1 MTHAPLDGIR
11 VLDASQVLSGP
22 YCSMML
28 ADAGADVIKVEP
40 VDGGD
45 HVRSWLTEGEPGFS
59 AYFYAANRSK
69 RSVTIDLKR
78 PAGRELFLDLAERS
92 DVVLENFRP
101 GVMARLGVGYED
113 VRKRNS
119 AVVYCSVSGFGQEG
133 PLSRKAA
140 YDLIAAG
147 YGGTMSVTGEEGGRY
162 ARPGVPISDLLAAM
176 AAAYSITLA
185 LRSRERS
192 GEGAYIDIS
201 LLDAQ
206 LFAMSH
212 HVVAYQVTGREPG
225 LHGSAHPQVAPYQ
238 TFRTADGDMNVAVL
252 NEKQWRAFSEVTGHP
267 EWLADERYATAGS
280 RNAHRRDLERDIE
293 RALSTRSARE
303 WIVALEGAG
312 IACGPINTTRDL
324 VRDEQLARRGMYL
337 DLDTKDAGPLRLPGA
352 PWRGPG
358 VMEKWSAPPALGE
371 HTEAVLGEV
380 LGLAPERI
388 ATLRADGVISCA
400 EEQRSTAG
408 GRS

>member
-1 MTHAPLDGIR
+1 MTEPPLGGIR

-45 HVRSWLTEGEPGFS
+45 HVRSWRTEGDPGFS
-59 AYFYAANRSK
+59 AYFHAANRSK
-69 RSVTIDLKR
+69 RSVTIDLKH
-78 PAGRELFLDLAERS
+78 PGGRALFLDLAERS

-101 GVMARLGVGYED
+101 GVMARLGVGYDD
-113 VRKRNS
+113 VRARN
-119 AVVYCSVSGFGQEG
+119 ARVVYCSVSGFGQEG

-147 YGGTMSVTGEEGGRY
+147 YGGTMSVTGDAGGRY
-162 ARPGVPISDLLAAM
+162 VRPGVPISDLLAAM
-176 AAAYSITLA
+176 AAAYSIALA

-192 GEGAYIDIS
+192 GEGTYIDIS

-212 HVVAYQVTGREPG
+212 HLVAYQVTGREPG

-238 TFRTADGDMNVAVL
+238 TFKTADADMNVAVL
-252 NEKQWRAFSEVTGHP
+252 NEKQWRAFCEVAGHP
-267 EWLADERYATAGS
+267 EWLADQRYATAGS

-293 RALSTRSARE
+293 SALATRPARE
-303 WIVALEGAG
+303 WIEALEGVG

-324 VRDEQLARRGMYL
+324 VRHPQLEGRGMYL
-337 DLDTKDAGPLRLPGA
+337 DVDTDAGPLRLAGA

-358 VMEKWSAPPALGE
+358 VMDRWSPPPALGE
-371 HTEAVLGEV
+371 HTEAVLLEV
-380 LGLAPERI
+380 LGLTPERI
-388 ATLRADGVISCA
+388 AALRADGVITCA
-400 EEQRSTAG
+400 EQHPSATG
-408 GRS
+408 GVS

>member
-1 MTHAPLDGIR
+1 MTQAPLAGIR

-28 ADAGADVIKVEP
+28 ADAGAEVIKIEP

-45 HVRSWLTEGEPGFS
+45 HVRSWITEGDFS

-69 RSVTIDLKR
+69 QSVTIDLKR
-78 PAGRELFLDLAERS
+78 TGGRALFLDLAERS

-101 GVMARLGVGYED
+101 GVMARLGVGYDD
-113 VRKRNS
+113 VRARNPR
-119 AVVYCSVSGFGQEG
+119 AVYCSISGFGQAG
-133 PLSRKAA
+133 PLAPKAA

-147 YGGTMSVTGEEGGRY
+147 YGGTMSVTGDAGGRY
-162 ARPGVPISDLLAAM
+162 VRPGVPISDLLAAM
-176 AAAYSITLA
+176 TAAYSITLA
-185 LRSRERS
+185 LRSRDTT
-192 GEGAYIDIS
+192 GEGAYLDIS
-201 LLDAQ
+201 LLDGQ

-212 HVVAYQVTGREPG
+212 HLVAYQVTGQEPG

-238 TFRTADGDMNVAVL
+238 TFRTADGEMNVAVL
-252 NEKQWRAFSEVTGHP
+252 NEKQWRAFCEVVGHR
-267 EWLADERYATAGS
+267 EWLDDGRYTTTGS
-280 RNAHRRDLERDIE
+280 RNTHRRDLERDIE
-293 RALSTRSARE
+293 GALASRSARA
-303 WIVALEGAG
+303 WIAALESAG

-324 VRDEQLARRGMYL
+324 VRDPQLESRGMYL
-337 DLDTKDAGPLRLPGA
+337 DLDTKDAGHLRIPGA

-358 VMEKWSAPPALGE
+358 IMDRWSAPPALGE
-371 HTEAVLGEV
+371 HTDRVLREV

-388 ATLRADGVISCA
+388 AALRAEGVIASVERQA
-400 EEQRSTAG
+400 TATG

>member
-1 MTHAPLDGIR
+1 MTEAPLAGIR

-45 HVRSWLTEGEPGFS
+45 HVRSWLTDGETAFS

-69 RSVTIDLKR
+69 RSVTINLKR
-78 PAGRELFLDLAERS
+78 PEGRALFLDLAAKS

-101 GVMARLGVGYED
+101 GVMARLGVAYAD
-113 VRKRNS
+113 VRERNPR
-119 AVVYCSVSGFGQEG
+119 AVYCSVSGFGQDG

-147 YGGTMSVTGEEGGRY
+147 YGGTMSVTGDPGGRY
-162 ARPGVPISDLLAAM
+162 VRPGVPVSDLLAAM
-176 AAAYSITLA
+176 AAAYSILLA
-185 LRSRERS
+185 LRTRETT

-212 HVVAYQVTGREPG
+212 HLVAYQVTGREPG

-252 NEKQWRAFSEVTGHP
+252 AEKQWQAFCEVVGHD
-267 EWLADERYATAGS
+267 EWLRDERYTTAGS
-280 RNAHRRDLERDIE
+280 RNVHRRELERDIE
-293 RALSTRSARE
+293 GALASRPARE
-303 WIVALEGAG
+303 WIPTLEGAG

-324 VRDEQLARRGMYL
+324 VSNAHLEQRSMYL
-337 DLDTKDAGPLRLPGA
+337 DVKTADAGTLRIPGA
-352 PWRGPG
+352 PWRAPG
-358 VMEKWSAPPALGE
+358 VLNTWSAPPALGE
-371 HTEAVLGEV
+371 HTDEVLRDVLGFDEAKIGALRRSGV
-380 LGLAPERI
+380 VAP
-388 ATLRADGVISCA
+388 A
-400 EEQRSTAG
+400 EERTPAAG
-408 GRS
+408 GRK